1 MIKQDK
7 LWIRLKLLILTNK
20 VIKRPSKTGD
30 LVTTNLQITWKY
42 RN

>member
-1 MIKQDK
+1 MDK
-7 LWIRLKLLILTNK
+7 AQATKSNNK